1 MDLLATIPGRTSH
14 LERSFIVQ
22 RRGMALLAAAF
33 PTAFLAS
40 SFVLGRT
47 EFQTSISAY
56 YWTLDPERNFFVGV
70 LCAVGVF
77 LLLYKG
83 YNWLEDRVL
92 DLAGICAAGVAFFPM
107 DRAGDCAASGVSAHG
122 VFAVTFFVCIFFI
135 CIFMS
140 ENSLKEIPDPRRQEA
155 FRRAYRLCSGIM
167 IASVVIALVARFLL
181 PEKYLQTLCENS
193 AIFWFEAVGVWAFSA
208 FWYIKTR
215 ELDPSRSWVP
225 FRRVDLPA
233 DDGSR

>member
-1 MDLLATIPGRTSH
+1 MMDLLARNPSRTSH

-33 PTAFLAS
+33 PAVFLAS
-40 SFVLGRT
+40 SFLFGRT
-47 EFQTSISAY
+47 DFQTSISAY
-56 YWTLDPERNFFVGV
+56 YWTLDLERNVFVGV

-83 YNWLEDRVL
+83 YTLLEDRVL
-92 DLAGICAAGVAFFPM
+92 DVAGICAAGVAFSPM
-107 DRAGDCAASGVSAHG
+107 DRSGDCAASGITLHG
-122 VFAVTFFVCIFFI
+122 AFAVTFFACIFFI

-140 ENSLKEIPDPRRQEA
+140 RHSLEDIADRRRREK
-155 FRRAYRLCSGIM
+155 FRRAYWLCSGVM
-167 IASVVIALVARFLL
+167 IGSIALAALSRLL
-181 PEKYLQTLCENS
+181 PEQSIQMLCENS

-215 ELDPSRSWVP
+215 ELDPALSWIP
-225 FRRVDLPA
+225 LRRK
-233 DDGSR
+233 RER

>member
-1 MDLLATIPGRTSH
+1 MDLLTRNPSRTSH

-33 PTAFLAS
+33 PAAFLAS
-40 SFVLGRT
+40 SFLFGRT

-56 YWTLDPERNFFVGV
+56 YWTLDLERNVFVGV

-83 YNWLEDRVL
+83 YTLLEDRVL
-92 DLAGICAAGVAFFPM
+92 DVAGICAAGVAFFPM
-107 DRAGDCAASGVSAHG
+107 DQSGDCAASGISLHG
-122 VFAVTFFVCIFFI
+122 AFAVTFFACIFFI

-140 ENSLKEIPDPRRQEA
+140 RHSLGDIADRRRRA
-155 FRRAYRLCSGIM
+155 TFRRAYWLCSGTM
-167 IASVVIALVARFLL
+167 IGSIVLAVLSRLL
-181 PEKYLQTLCENS
+181 PEQSVQMLCENS

-215 ELDPSRSWVP
+215 ELDPALSWIP
-225 FRRVDLPA
+225 LRRKRE
-233 DDGSR
+233 S